1 MAVHISGITALV
13 TGANRGIGKALV
25 EALLARGA
33 ARVYATARRRDA
45 LDDAVAAHGGR
56 LVALA
61 LDVTRAEQVAEVAA
75 RATDVSLLIN
85 NAGVASHMFGA
96 FDDPA
101 WIPAG
106 REEFEVNV
114 LGTLAVTQAF
124 QKVLAAQGG
133 GAVVNVASV
142 ASFVG
147 FAPALT
153 YAAAKAGTHSI
164 TQATRMMLRDQGTFV
179 AGVYPG
185 PTDTDMATRLP
196 FDKTSADSVAH
207 AILDGLEAGVEDILP
222 DPVSQQMGGAF
233 FSGPKQLEAPGVPA

>member
-1 MAVHISGITALV
+1 MAVHLQGITALV

-33 ARVYATARRRDA
+33 ARVYATARRVDSLDA
-45 LDDAVAAHGGR
+45 LVDAGGTR
-56 LVALA
+56 VVALA
-61 LDVTRAEQVAEVAA
+61 LDVTQAEQVAEVARQA
-75 RATDVSLLIN
+75 PDVSLVIN

-101 WIPAG
+101 WMAAG

-114 LGTLAVTQAF
+114 LGALAVMQAF
-124 QKVLAAQGG
+124 QPVLAAQGG
-133 GAVVNVASV
+133 GAIANVASV

-147 FAPALT
+147 FPPALT

-164 TQATRMMLRDQGTFV
+164 TQAARAMLREQGTYV

-185 PTDTDMATRLP
+185 PVDTDMATRLP
-196 FDKTSADSVAH
+196 FEKSTPSAVAH

-222 DPVSQQMGGAF
+222 DPVAQQMGAAF
-233 FSGPKQLEAPGVPA
+233 FSGPKQLEAPAVPA

>member
-1 MAVHISGITALV
+1 MAIRLQGIRALV

-33 ARVYATARRRDA
+33 ARVYATARRVES
-45 LDDAVAAHGGR
+45 LDPLLATGDGR
-56 LVALA
+56 IVALP
-61 LDVTRAEQVAEVAA
+61 LDVTRSEQVAAVA
-75 RATDVSLLIN
+75 RQATDVSLVIN

-101 WIPAG
+101 WIAAG
-106 REEFEVNV
+106 REEFDVNV
-114 LGTLAVTQAF
+114 LGALAVMQAF
-124 QKVLAAQGG
+124 QPVLAAHGG
-133 GAVVNVASV
+133 GAIANVASV

-147 FAPALT
+147 FPPALT

-164 TQATRMMLRDQGTFV
+164 TQAARAMLREQGTYV
-179 AGVYPG
+179 AGIYPG

-196 FDKTSADSVAH
+196 FEKSTPQSVAH

-222 DPVSQQMGGAF
+222 DPMAQQMGGAF
-233 FSGPKQLEAPGVPA
+233 FAGPKQLEQPAMAG